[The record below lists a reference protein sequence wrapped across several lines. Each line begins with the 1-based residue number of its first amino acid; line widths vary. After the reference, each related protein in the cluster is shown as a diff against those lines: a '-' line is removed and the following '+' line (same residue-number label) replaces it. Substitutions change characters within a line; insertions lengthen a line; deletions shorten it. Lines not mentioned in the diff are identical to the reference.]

1 MIFAIRLNKLF
12 LLFSKFM
19 CGRFINGLFQELLGY
34 RLPLVTKSHDL
45 DQLPSVTN
53 FLTEA
58 LVPSNEIR
66 DFCKSKVIKLRNF
79 ITKKSKFCW

>member
-1 MIFAIRLNKLF
+1 MIFAIRLIKLF
-12 LLFSKFM
+12 LVFSKFM

-45 DQLPSVTN
+45 DQLLSGTN

-66 DFCKSKVIKLRNF
+66 DFCKSEVIKLRNF
-79 ITKKSKFCW
+79 ITKKSKFFW